1 MKTTEIATPK
11 SLLEVWEW
19 KDAVYQDI
27 KDKSPDE
34 REAYFREG
42 VELAAKILGSRVVV
56 NPDGS
61 RCLV

>member
-1 MKTTEIATPK
+1 MKTTETAISK

-27 KDKSPDE
+27 KDKSADE
-34 REAYFREG
+34 RKAYFHEG
-42 VELAAKILGSRVVV
+42 VEIAAKILGSRVVV